1 MLLSRVVF
9 VRSNPNTSFYPPT
22 VEKLL
27 NLSFVQHRSMR
38 HVRCTYGS
46 WKESGLTPT
55 HPIMQKQNGYE
66 IVRYGLGYDVMGVL
80 PMILVVSNSIRKIE
94 TIKDMLTN
102 LANAK
107 TKKHQHKSIPKFF
120 SKHTLPHHVY
130 RIDAYP

>member
-80 PMILVVSNSIRKIE
+80 PKIFDQKSEIQKHKVV
-94 TIKDMLTN
+94 LTN